1 MTGNR
6 KQSSNNDNKRQHNRQ
21 NSSSKR
27 SDGID
32 SNRTDRYRKD
42 FKFHCRPYSNTADGQ
57 LISYLQQGDNVHSSK
72 EMVLQALRMCWL
84 PLAYKAQAQTDAGIS
99 EQEIRRVGLMCCHA
113 LEQHLAYLRIELGL
127 PHKSSDVLPLPLS
140 TMTNPQTLAAMFGLD
155 VGDSS
160 SNEDITNKNQDST
173 NSNSGSKS
181 QIIDSDSFIPGKG
194 SFHDDD
200 DDMFADI

>member
-1 MTGNR
+1 MTTNK
-6 KQSSNNDNKRQHNRQ
+6 KQPSNNDNNRQHNRQ

-32 SNRTDRYRKD
+32 SNRTNRYRKD

-84 PLAYKAQAQTDAGIS
+84 PLAYKAQSGAGIS
-99 EQEIRRVGLMCCHA
+99 DQEVRRIGLICCHA
-113 LEQHLAYLRIELGL
+113 LDQHLAYLRIELGL
-127 PHKSSDVLPLPLS
+127 PHKSSDVLPVPLS

-155 VGDSS
+155 VGNPSSDDSS
-160 SNEDITNKNQDST
+160 NKNQDST
-173 NSNSGSKS
+173 NSNSSSDS
-181 QIIDSDSFIPGKG
+181 QRIDSDSFIPGEG